1 MPQSA
6 EHLKEEGWIYQSCGF
21 PLVATAPWGLPGL
34 RSKGRA
40 GAAGPEAHPC
50 MKIFRDP
57 GEKGDQNSGGGREKE
72 GFSEEKPLRRYRQE
86 QRWDHST
93 DQLYLSF
100 PVKFLL
106 QGSSLDGQ
114 TGLPEQAYKATAHE
128 ARSSAL
134 SELTLPL
141 KTFLRA
147 RPLDCN
153 LTLLLVA

>member
-72 GFSEEKPLRRYRQE
+72 GFQKRSHSE
-86 QRWDHST
+86 DT
-93 DQLYLSF
+93 DRSR
-100 PVKFLL
+100 
-106 QGSSLDGQ
+106 DGIRVQ
-114 TGLPEQAYKATAHE
+114 TSCIFHFQ
-128 ARSSAL
+128 
-134 SELTLPL
+134 
-141 KTFLRA
+141 
-147 RPLDCN
+147 
-153 LTLLLVA
+153 

>member
-21 PLVATAPWGLPGL
+21 PLLATAPWGLPGL
-34 RSKGRA
+34 CSKGRA
-40 GAAGPEAHPC
+40 GATGPEAHPC

-72 GFSEEKPLRRYRQE
+72 GVEATQKI
-86 QRWDHST
+86 
-93 DQLYLSF
+93 
-100 PVKFLL
+100 
-106 QGSSLDGQ
+106 Q
-114 TGLPEQAYKATAHE
+114 TGAEMGSEHRPAVSFISSEISAPRVQPGLAARRPPEQAYKATAYE
-128 ARSSAL
+128 ARSSAV
-134 SELTLPL
+134 SELTLPS

-153 LTLLLVA
+153 PTLLLVA